1 MLKNY
6 GQIYSSVKE
15 DFDAMAA
22 SLAKDGFQ
30 IAYMTPT
37 NGTVVK
43 EVPDLES
50 EDTEA

>member
-15 DFDAMAA
+15 DFDAMANT
-22 SLAKDGFQ
+22 LKKDGFQ
-30 IAYMTPT
+30 IAYMTET
-37 NGTVVK
+37 NGTVIK

-50 EDTEA
+50 EDKEA